1 MPGMRPDGRRTETVR
16 ELEFLPPDYIQARYQ
31 RRIGFI
37 RSWLLLAMGMAMV
50 LWSFQMGAWVRNA
63 RAELESLQGS
73 DQAMQPDVLKV
84 HHQRTEAQT
93 YEQRLE
99 MARSLQPRVTATEIM
114 TAVAEVLPDTVRL
127 DEALL
132 DCAGLSPSD
141 RVRVRLTGVALS
153 ETAVTHTLSALED
166 SPKLERAVLLESK
179 AVPGSEAARSFVIE
193 ADVVL
198 AAAAAKE

>member
-1 MPGMRPDGRRTETVR
+1 MR

-50 LWSFQMGAWVRNA
+50 LWSFQMGTWVRNA

-73 DQAMQPDVLKV
+73 DNAMQPDVLKV
-84 HHQRTEAQT
+84 RHQRTEAQT

-132 DCAGLSPSD
+132 DCVGLLPSD
-141 RVRVRLTGVALS
+141 RVRVRLTGMALS

-198 AAAAAKE
+198 AAAAAKEH

>member
-1 MPGMRPDGRRTETVR
+1 
-16 ELEFLPPDYIQARYQ
+16 
-31 RRIGFI
+31 
-37 RSWLLLAMGMAMV
+37 MV
-50 LWSFQMGAWVRNA
+50 LWIFHMGAWVRNA

>member
-1 MPGMRPDGRRTETVR
+1 MRPDGRRTETVR